1 MKALLFGKTLVIVTS
16 KGLSRAQSR
25 GLATLE
31 ILIAFAVLSL
41 TLTAMVAVAFS
52 NQSISVDTQNNSEAL
67 ALARAQLEDARAAA
81 KADFFSLLP
90 SAGTHPSGPLTY
102 GTSVVYSDV
111 APFAK
116 QATSTITWTTGGRSL
131 SLVLSTILTDP
142 LGALSGDTCNPT
154 LAGDWT
160 TPAGPQNGS
169 NLGYGYYDYP
179 SPDGTSGIDAAGG
192 RAYVTTDP
200 SSASKPDFYIIGV
213 NNPNPPGSV
222 LPLLGM
228 FNTTYGLTDVRVSG
242 KYAYTAADTA
252 LYQLIILNKAD
263 PQHIFIVGKKRVTP
277 VGDSAIGNAVFYD
290 YKTRVA
296 YIGTTL
302 SSGKEFHI
310 IDVSDPAAP
319 VELGPGFEV
328 GAQVNQILIDG
339 TIAYL
344 ATASASQVMKL
355 DVSDPNHIQQLATF
369 PDDSAG
375 LLSGQS
381 WLLSGNMLYFG
392 RSGGGGYSELHTPLI
407 LVHDSELFQN

>member
-1 MKALLFGKTLVIVTS
+1 MLAHLVTPTLFFAGLIMCMLWRRKSSKADALPALLQARFWMSFSLSYRAQRRAHSPPPSRRADAPATSKSTMKALLFGKTLVIVTS

-102 GTSVVYSDV
+102 GTSVVYSDI

-169 NLGYGYYDYP
+169 NPGYGYYDYP

-242 KYAYTAADTA
+242 KYAYTAAD
-252 LYQLIILNKAD
+252 
-263 PQHIFIVGKKRVTP
+263 
-277 VGDSAIGNAVFYD
+277 
-290 YKTRVA
+290 
-296 YIGTTL
+296 
-302 SSGKEFHI
+302 
-310 IDVSDPAAP
+310 
-319 VELGPGFEV
+319 
-328 GAQVNQILIDG
+328 
-339 TIAYL
+339 
-344 ATASASQVMKL
+344 
-355 DVSDPNHIQQLATF
+355 
-369 PDDSAG
+369 
-375 LLSGQS
+375 
-381 WLLSGNMLYFG
+381 
-392 RSGGGGYSELHTPLI
+392 
-407 LVHDSELFQN
+407 

>member
-1 MKALLFGKTLVIVTS
+1 MPARRITPTQFSAGVITHMRRKKRSSKGEGLQAFLPARSPMSFSLSYRAQRPAHSPPPSKRADAPAISKSTMKALLFGKTLVIVTS

-102 GTSVVYSDV
+102 GTSVVYSDI

-142 LGALSGDTCNPT
+142 LGALSGDTCSTT
-154 LAGDWT
+154 LVGDWT

-169 NLGYGYYDYP
+169 NPGYGYYDYP

-200 SSASKPDFYIIGV
+200 SSALKPDFYV
-213 NNPNPPGSV
+213 
-222 LPLLGM
+222 
-228 FNTTYGLTDVRVSG
+228 
-242 KYAYTAADTA
+242 
-252 LYQLIILNKAD
+252 
-263 PQHIFIVGKKRVTP
+263 
-277 VGDSAIGNAVFYD
+277 
-290 YKTRVA
+290 
-296 YIGTTL
+296 
-302 SSGKEFHI
+302 
-310 IDVSDPAAP
+310 IDVHNP
-319 VELGPGFEV
+319 
-328 GAQVNQILIDG
+328 
-339 TIAYL
+339 
-344 ATASASQVMKL
+344 K
-355 DVSDPNHIQQLATF
+355 
-369 PDDSAG
+369 
-375 LLSGQS
+375 
-381 WLLSGNMLYFG
+381 
-392 RSGGGGYSELHTPLI
+392 
-407 LVHDSELFQN
+407 